1 MNDPTDLLRLRP
13 PRMADEAAMRA
24 AHAELSEGGFAF
36 LFAPELSWGEQL
48 DGFARQTRG
57 LDLSRGQ
64 VPADFLVGE
73 AGTGSPEIVGRVSI
87 RHTLTPM
94 LFELGG
100 HVGYAVRP
108 AFRGRGYATSMLRLA
123 VKRLADLDVD
133 EVLVTCDEDN
143 IGSIRVIER
152 CGGVLDDIRH
162 VADGVPAKRRYWIDS
177 RN

>member
-1 MNDPTDLLRLRP
+1 
-13 PRMADEAAMRA
+13 MRA
-24 AHAELSEGGFAF
+24 GHAELTEVGFPF
-36 LFAPELSWGEQL
+36 LFDTELSWGEQL
-48 DGFARQTRG
+48 DNFERQAHG
-57 LDLSRGQ
+57 LDLARGH

-73 AGTGSPEIVGRVSI
+73 AGTTSTHVDPEIVGRVSI

-94 LFELGG
+94 LLELGG

-108 AFRGRGYATSMLRLA
+108 EFRGRGYATAMLRLA
-123 VKRLADLDVD
+123 VERLADLGVD

-152 CGGVLDDIRH
+152 CGGILDDVRH

-177 RN
+177 RS